1 MNNIFF
7 INGMD
12 DDPQPSK
19 FIRTITN
26 IEKWITEHKVVITI
40 LIGLFTLIIAA
51 LNYIT
56 EIKQ

>member
-1 MNNIFF
+1 
-7 INGMD
+7 MD